1 MMKLWTSNMQDMLA
15 VGTSVGGGAT
25 AFTAG
30 KVVQQVEPVTLLSS
44 YPNLPIILQI
54 VGAVVGVL
62 GLLVGAV
69 RLYQNHEDRKLKREI
84 LEFER
89 SKQNANIR

>member
-1 MMKLWTSNMQDMLA
+1 MTKYWTDNMQDIA
-15 VGTSVGGGAT
+15 TVGASVGGGAT

-30 KVVQQVEPVTLLSS
+30 EVIQKVEPVTLLYS

-54 VGAVVGVL
+54 VGAVVGIL
-62 GLLVGAV
+62 GLVVGAV

-84 LEFER
+84 LEFEKR
-89 SKQNANIR
+89 KHNAD

>member
-1 MMKLWTSNMQDMLA
+1 MKLWTSNMQDIA
-15 VGTSVGGGAT
+15 VVGSSVGGGAT

-30 KVVQQVEPVTLLSS
+30 EVIQKVEPVTLLSS

-54 VGAVVGVL
+54 VGAVVGIL
-62 GLLVGAV
+62 GLVVGAV
-69 RLYQNHEDRKLKREI
+69 RLYQNHEDRKLKREM